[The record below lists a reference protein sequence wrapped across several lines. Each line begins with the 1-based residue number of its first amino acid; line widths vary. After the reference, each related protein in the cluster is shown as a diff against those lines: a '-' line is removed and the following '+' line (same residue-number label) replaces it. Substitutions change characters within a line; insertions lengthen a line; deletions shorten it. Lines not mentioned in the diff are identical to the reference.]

1 MSEESEDPTVSVV
14 GVEVFDSVF
23 SVGEIIGE
31 SPVSIFF
38 FGVKLTPSLKSS
50 IESKAPSFKRANIV
64 SGSAPSVKSI
74 NSCKESNA
82 PS

>member
-1 MSEESEDPTVSVV
+1 MFSSTIVSFGFSTIMSEESEDPTVSVV

-38 FGVKLTPSLKSS
+38 LV
-50 IESKAPSFKRANIV
+50 
-64 SGSAPSVKSI
+64 
-74 NSCKESNA
+74 
-82 PS
+82 

>member
-1 MSEESEDPTVSVV
+1 MFSSTIVSFGFSTIMSEESEDPTVSVV

-38 FGVKLTPSLKSS
+38 FGAKLTPSLKSS
-50 IESKAPSFKRANIV
+50 I
-64 SGSAPSVKSI
+64 
-74 NSCKESNA
+74 
-82 PS
+82 